1 MAKPT
6 FKERYEKYR
15 KPKVTAEDVRKK
27 FSSSSSEGSSSKPI
41 GTLILCGVLTL
52 GIAGTALAGQAS
64 VASTNSAITKVDQEI
79 ATKGTALTQ
88 LQKKETVSVD
98 EAKDQLK
105 ALGVRAKELAD
116 AQNAYIDGK
125 QPLGEIKE
133 SIKKLLMDE
142 AREARGG
149 FEASTPWLLIAKED
163 GSPVGLGEYSWSVK
177 PGYAYSSDD
186 RIPVVFL
193 AKNKDG
199 VLYAYVTAY
208 YVPSQNAF
216 TDLTKG
222 LTMEGS
228 KALGSTEA
236 GVDHA
241 PDEGTPGY
249 DEDGNLIW
257 DEEEEE

>member
-15 KPKVTAEDVRKK
+15 KPKVTAEDVKKK
-27 FSSSSSEGSSSKPI
+27 FSSSSSSSKPI

-52 GIAGTALAGQAS
+52 GIAGTALAGQSSA
-64 VASTNSAITKVDQEI
+64 ASTNSAIAKVDQEI
-79 ATKGTALTQ
+79 ATKGTELSK
-88 LQKKETVSVD
+88 LNKKRTVSVD

-105 ALGVRAKELAD
+105 ALGVRANELAD

-125 QPLGEIKE
+125 QPRAEV
-133 SIKKLLMDE
+133 KKQIEKMLTSD

-149 FEASTPWLLIAKED
+149 FEAATPWLLILKED
-163 GSPVGLGEYSWSVK
+163 GSPAEEYSWSVK
-177 PGYAYSSDD
+177 PGYAYSSND

-193 AKNKDG
+193 AKNKDS

-216 TDLTKG
+216 TSLTKG

-249 DEDGNLIW
+249 DKDGNLIW
-257 DEEEEE
+257 DEEEED